1 MDSIERQLESL
12 SNKLDTVVENQAKFE
27 VRLSITEKKAE
38 QVPELDKRL
47 SIIEERLGNIH
58 QSLVD
63 NVLANTAGFNNL
75 KTTIDKLS
83 DELSTLKIAEDKKIA
98 DNARSLKKSL
108 IEKIISWAI
117 PIIASAV
124 LAYIIKGGI

>member
-1 MDSIERQLESL
+1 MDNIERQLESL
-12 SNKLDTVVENQAKFE
+12 SNKLDTLAENQAKFE

-63 NVLANTAGFNNL
+63 NILANTTGFNNL
-75 KTTIDKLS
+75 KNTIDKLS
-83 DELSTLKIAEDKKIA
+83 SELYTLKIAEDKRIA
-98 DNARSLKKSL
+98 DNARSLKKS
-108 IEKIISWAI
+108 IVEKIISWVI

-124 LAYIIKGGI
+124 LAYVIKGGI